1 MEHISHILSSFTA
14 VSLTDMQRVDLQDR
28 VELKYLLPLH
38 KLNDYLDAL
47 REKHLALSINNHRQF
62 AYTTQYYDTAD
73 FAFYLDH
80 HNGRTNRIKVRRRLY
95 EHTNDCYFELKRKVH
110 GVRTEKTRLPAVAL
124 SEELTTSELSII
136 PPGFATTVQSVPKII
151 NTFDRVTLCDNQF
164 TERITIDTSI
174 RLSYEDRRHTI
185 NGIALVEVKQG
196 NYNLQSNAVSTLR
209 RLGAHGGPFSKYAL
223 GVAYIYPKIK
233 HNNFK
238 PLMLQLDKYA
248 NGRN

>member
-1 MEHISHILSSFTA
+1 MNNINHILPDLTA

-38 KLNDYLDAL
+38 QLSNYLDAL
-47 REKHLALSINNHRQF
+47 RANYSALSINNHRQF
-62 AYTTQYYDTAD
+62 AYITHYYDTPD
-73 FAFYLDH
+73 FTFYLDH

-110 GVRTEKTRLPAVAL
+110 GVRTEKTRLPATAL
-124 SEELTTSELSII
+124 SEQLTANELSLI
-136 PPGFATTVQSVPKII
+136 PSGFAANVQSEPKII
-151 NTFDRVTLCDNQF
+151 NTFNRVTLCDNQF
-164 TERITIDTSI
+164 TERITIDTGI
-174 RLSYEDRRHTI
+174 QVSYEDRAHTVD
-185 NGIALVEVKQG
+185 GIALVEVKQG
-196 NYNLQSNAVSTLR
+196 NYNLQSHAVHTLR
-209 RLGAHGGPFSKYAL
+209 RLGGHGGPFSKYAL
-223 GVAYIYPKIK
+223 GVAYIYPNIK